1 MRMMGLRS
9 VAACAL
15 CVCVLYAAAGCSG
28 PAAMVR
34 YYQLA
39 PQVEASGEAAPWT
52 LGVEYLS
59 ADSAYEDARMVY
71 RESRYRLDYYHYHRW
86 TAPPALMVSDVLR
99 RSLQKAGAF
108 ARVEAGYTSRADV
121 LLRGRLVALEE
132 VDGSGRPTAR
142 LVLDMHAV
150 NVATNATIWSGVI
163 EREREMGSRTGEALA
178 EALSEELAGVA
189 VELGPELV
197 RAKRGYDAR
206 AVR

>member
-1 MRMMGLRS
+1 MRGLRNV
-9 VAACAL
+9 VAGALCACAL
-15 CVCVLYAAAGCSG
+15 YGASACGG
-28 PAAMVR
+28 PSAVVR

-39 PQVEASGEAAPWT
+39 PQVEASTEAAPWT

-99 RSLQKAGAF
+99 RALQEARAF
-108 ARVEAGYTSRADV
+108 ERVEAGYTSRADV

-132 VDGSGRPTAR
+132 VDGQGSPKAR

-163 EREREMGSRTGEALA
+163 EREREMDSRTGEALA
-178 EALSEELAGVA
+178 KALSEELAGVA
-189 VELGPELV
+189 LELGPELV
-197 RAKRGYDAR
+197 GAKRSYDAGAGR
-206 AVR
+206 

>member
-1 MRMMGLRS
+1 MRGWRS
-9 VAACAL
+9 VVAGAL
-15 CVCVLYAAAGCSG
+15 CVCVASVALGCGAA
-28 PAAMVR
+28 PVVR

-39 PQVEASGEAAPWT
+39 PRVEAAGEAAPWT

-59 ADSAYEDARMVY
+59 ADAAYEDARMVY

-99 RSLQKAGAF
+99 RALQEGGAF

-121 LLRGRLVALEE
+121 LLRGRIVALEE
-132 VDGSGRPTAR
+132 VDGEGRWVAR

-163 EREREMGSRTGEALA
+163 EREREMNARTGEALA
-178 EALSEELAGVA
+178 EAVSEEIAGVA
-189 VELGPELV
+189 AELGGELV
-197 RAKRGYDAR
+197 EAKRSYDAR
-206 AVR
+206 VGM

>member
-1 MRMMGLRS
+1 MRGLRN

-15 CVCVLYAAAGCSG
+15 RACVLSGLVGCGG
-28 PAAMVR
+28 PAPVVR
-34 YYQLA
+34 YYVLAPQVA
-39 PQVEASGEAAPWT
+39 PQVEAAPLT

-132 VDGSGRPTAR
+132 VDGEGRWAAR
-142 LVLDMHAV
+142 IVLDMHAV

-178 EALSEELAGVA
+178 EALSEELASVA

-197 RAKRGYDAR
+197 AAKRSYDAR